1 MKALDLQP
9 HGLLRG
15 HARSHIEA
23 CTVPVGAGMPAKR
36 PSFAPEPD
44 TLPVGAG
51 SPAKRPAQATEV
63 SLPEHLADL
72 AVEALIDEADLS
84 PKPGLVDRRGNGAHP
99 DMTLALMHASALALW
114 PCLRNMAAA
123 AQSIGQVG
131 LPLRAALGRLG
142 REGEAA
148 MLTATG
154 GVNTHRGAIW
164 ALGLLV
170 ASQALDTQADAST
183 LAARAGRIALFDDPA
198 MACQDSHGLQMRR
211 RYGTGGAREQAQQGF
226 PAVIGHGLPQLQRSR
241 AGGASEQHARLDALL
256 AIMAVLSDTCVLW
269 RSGPAGLAAVQHG
282 ALAVLA
288 EGGSATL
295 AGRRQLRRLDQQLLH
310 LNASPGGAADLL
322 AACLFLDK
330 AGSL

>member
-1 MKALDLQP
+1 MKALFLELPQ
-9 HGLLRG
+9 
-15 HARSHIEA
+15 
-23 CTVPVGAGMPAKR
+23 V
-36 PSFAPEPD
+36 
-44 TLPVGAG
+44 PVGAG
-51 SPAKRPAQATEV
+51 SPAKRPAQATEI
-63 SLPEHLADL
+63 SLADHLADL

-84 PKPGLVDRRGNGAHP
+84 PKPGLVDRRSNGAHP

-114 PCLRNMAAA
+114 PCLRNMAEA
-123 AQSIGQVG
+123 AQSSGQVG
-131 LPLRAALGRLG
+131 QALRATLGQLG

-148 MLTATG
+148 MLAATH

-170 ASQALDTQADAST
+170 ASTALDTQADACT

-198 MACQDSHGLQMRR
+198 MPHQDSHGLQVRH

-241 AGGASEQHARLDALL
+241 AAGASEQHARLDALL
-256 AIMAVLSDTCVLW
+256 AIMAVLCDTCVLW
-269 RSGPAGLAAVQHG
+269 RSGPAGLAAVQQG
-282 ALAVLA
+282 AHAVLA

-295 AGRRQLRRLDQQLLH
+295 AGRRQLRQLDQQLLH

>member
-9 HGLLRG
+9 RGLLREHRNSDASG
-15 HARSHIEA
+15 NCAIL
-23 CTVPVGAGMPAKR
+23 VGAG
-36 PSFAPEPD
+36 
-44 TLPVGAG
+44 L
-51 SPAKRPAQATEV
+51 PAKRPAQATE
-63 SLPEHLADL
+63 LPLADHLADL

-84 PKPGLVDRRGNGAHP
+84 PKPGLVDRRSNGTHP
-99 DMTLALMHASALALW
+99 DMSLALMHASALSLW
-114 PCLRNMAAA
+114 PCLRQMAEA
-123 AQSIGQVG
+123 AQTFGEISQ
-131 LPLRAALGRLG
+131 PLRASLGQLG

-148 MLTATG
+148 MLATTG

-170 ASQALDTQADAST
+170 AATALDTQADAST
-183 LAARAGRIALFDDPA
+183 LAARAGRLALLDDPVLVP
-198 MACQDSHGLQMRR
+198 QDSHGQQVRR
-211 RYGTGGAREQAQQGF
+211 RYGAGGAREQAQQGF

-241 AGGASEQHARLDALL
+241 AAGASEQHARLDALL

-269 RSGPAGLAAVQHG
+269 RSGPAGLATVQQG

-295 AGRRQLRRLDQQLLH
+295 AGRRQLRELDQHLLH

>member
-9 HGLLRG
+9 HVQLREHRVTTEMDTG
-15 HARSHIEA
+15 VIL
-23 CTVPVGAGMPAKR
+23 VGAG
-36 PSFAPEPD
+36 
-44 TLPVGAG
+44 L
-51 SPAKRPAQATEV
+51 PAKRPAQATPIP
-63 SLPEHLADL
+63 LADHLADL

-84 PKPGLVDRRGNGAHP
+84 PKPGLVDRRSNGAHH

-114 PCLRNMAAA
+114 PCLRNMAQA
-123 AQSIGQVG
+123 AQSIGTISQ
-131 LPLRAALGRLG
+131 PLRASLGLLG
-142 REGEAA
+142 REGETA
-148 MLTATG
+148 MLAATH

-170 ASQALDTQADAST
+170 AAKALAPNADASA

-198 MACQDSHGLQMRR
+198 MPQQHSHGLQVRQ
-211 RYGTGGAREQAQQGF
+211 RYGTSGAREQAQQGF
-226 PAVIGHGLPQLQRSR
+226 PAVIGHGLPQLLRSR
-241 AGGASEQHARLDALL
+241 AAGASETHARLDALL

-269 RSGPAGLAAVQHG
+269 RSGPAGLAAVQQG
-282 ALAVLA
+282 AQAVLA
-288 EGGSATL
+288 AGGSATL
-295 AGRRQLRRLDQQLLH
+295 AGRRQLRELDQQLLH

>member
-1 MKALDLQP
+1 MNAHNLSP
-9 HGLLRG
+9 
-15 HARSHIEA
+15 EA
-23 CTVPVGAGMPAKR
+23 GAVPVGASLLAM
-36 PSFAPEPD
+36 
-44 TLPVGAG
+44 
-51 SPAKRPAQATEV
+51 RPAQPTKI
-63 SLPEHLADL
+63 SLADHLADL

-84 PKPGLVDRRGNGAHP
+84 PKPGLVDRRSNGAHP
-99 DMTLALMHASALALW
+99 DMSLPLMHASALSLW
-114 PCLRNMAAA
+114 PCLRQMAEA
-123 AQSIGQVG
+123 AQSFGEICQ
-131 LPLRAALGRLG
+131 PLRASLGQLG

-148 MLTATG
+148 MLATTG

-170 ASQALDTQADAST
+170 ADTALDPLANANT
-183 LAARAGRIALFDDPA
+183 LAVRAGRLALLDDPA
-198 MACQDSHGLQMRR
+198 MVPQDSHGQQVRR

-241 AGGASEQHARLDALL
+241 AAGASEQHARLDALL

-269 RSGPAGLAAVQHG
+269 RSGPSGLATVQQG

-295 AGRRQLRRLDQQLLH
+295 AGRRQLRQLDQHLLY

-330 AGSL
+330 AGSV

>member
-9 HGLLRG
+9 CGLLRG
-15 HARSHIEA
+15 HARSHRFITTLQSTTA
-23 CTVPVGAGMPAKR
+23 PVEAGMPAKR
-36 PSFAPEPD
+36 P
-44 TLPVGAG
+44 
-51 SPAKRPAQATEV
+51 AQSSEIPLAD
-63 SLPEHLADL
+63 HLADL

-84 PKPGLVDRRGNGAHP
+84 PKPGLVDRRSNGAHT

-114 PCLRNMAAA
+114 PCLRNMAEA
-123 AQSIGQVG
+123 AQAIGQVG
-131 LPLRAALGRLG
+131 QPLRATLGQLGRD
-142 REGEAA
+142 GEAA
-148 MLTATG
+148 MLAATL

-170 ASQALDTQADAST
+170 AAKALDPDADAST

-198 MACQDSHGLQMRR
+198 MPQQHSHGLQVRQ
-211 RYGTGGAREQAQQGF
+211 RYGTSGAREQAQQGF
-226 PAVIGHGLPQLQRSR
+226 PAVIGHGLPQLRRSR
-241 AGGASEQHARLDALL
+241 AGGAGEAHARLDALL

-269 RSGPAGLAAVQHG
+269 RSGPAGLVAVQQG
-282 ALAVLA
+282 ARAVLA
-288 EGGSATL
+288 AGGSATL
-295 AGRRQLRRLDQQLLH
+295 AGRRHLRALDQQLLH